1 MEALLPTSSLLAAFM
16 GGMLALA
23 APCCITFL
31 LPAFL
36 AGVYKARV
44 AVLAMTFVFGLGIAA
59 VILPIALGVSAL
71 SRLVSQW
78 HTEVFI
84 LGGVFLLFLGTWSL
98 MGRNLALPFKPSAAS
113 TGPGVFSVF
122 GLGVFSGAASS
133 CCAPVLIGVLTLT
146 ALTSS
151 LPQAAG
157 VAGAYVFGM
166 VFPLL
171 VAAYLW
177 DRYDLSQNVIFRGR
191 FLELRLS
198 ALSYRI
204 HSTNLVAGVLF
215 WAMGLLILALTFTG
229 QLTEATEAQTSLFD
243 ALTSLADGII
253 ERTAWLPGIVAG
265 LLLGATFLFLLR
277 AALRRARPA
286 DRSPEFVSGSKR
298 SRARKACHE

>member
-1 MEALLPTSSLLAAFM
+1 MGALLPGSSVVAAFI
-16 GGMLALA
+16 GGVLAPA
-23 APCCITFL
+23 APRCITFL
-31 LPAFL
+31 LPPSL
-36 AGVYKARV
+36 AGVCRARV
-44 AVLAMTFVFGLGIAA
+44 AVRALTFVSALGIAA

-84 LGGVFLLFLGTWSL
+84 LGGVFLLFRGTWSL

-177 DRYDLSQNVIFRGR
+177 DRYDLSKNFLFRGR
-191 FLELRLS
+191 PLELRLS

-204 HSTNLVAGVLF
+204 HSTNLVAGGPFFGVGPPVPL
-215 WAMGLLILALTFTG
+215 
-229 QLTEATEAQTSLFD
+229 
-243 ALTSLADGII
+243 
-253 ERTAWLPGIVAG
+253 
-265 LLLGATFLFLLR
+265 
-277 AALRRARPA
+277 
-286 DRSPEFVSGSKR
+286 
-298 SRARKACHE
+298 